1 MNQAS
6 AMAPYVQ
13 LYTDSQYKR
22 IYELPGWTQGVFL
35 VILIVGMLAVAAA
48 ASRTYDDDCN
58 HQLKAVGKAF
68 GKLILGS
75 VIVLS
80 IGFAGE
86 SYNYAHSQ
94 PPERTGYVVDD
105 NVALIEKA
113 YGIRNIQSEDPRIEE
128 NSDETMIERFAT
140 PASNKEPI
148 RIAFTA
154 DSETGN
160 GILHITLE
168 KDPGNLVRAYEG
180 TGDTQHL
187 ITPAAHADNTRQ
199 KGQS

>member
-6 AMAPYVQ
+6 AMAPYIQ

-35 VILIVGMLAVAAA
+35 VILIVGMLAVAVV

-86 SYNYAHSQ
+86 SYNYVHSQ

-105 NVALIEKA
+105 NVALIEKS
-113 YGIRNIQSEDPRIEE
+113 YRIRNIRSEDPKIEE
-128 NSDETMIERFAT
+128 SAYGTMIERFAAPT
-140 PASNKEPI
+140 SNKEPI

-154 DSETGN
+154 HSETGD
-160 GILHITLE
+160 GLLHITLE

-187 ITPAAHADNTRQ
+187 ITPARMNTATETR
-199 KGQS
+199 G

>member
-1 MNQAS
+1 MNHVA

-13 LYTDSQYKR
+13 LYTDSQYNR
-22 IYELPGWTQGVFL
+22 TYEFPRWAHGLFL
-35 VILIVGMLAVAAA
+35 GAIIVGIFAVVAVAA
-48 ASRTYDDDCN
+48 RTSDDDCN
-58 HQLKAVGKAF
+58 QSKAFGKAL

-86 SYNYAHSQ
+86 AYDYAHSQ
-94 PPERTGYVVDD
+94 PPERTGDVVDD
-105 NVALIEKA
+105 NVALIEKS
-113 YGIRNIQSEDPRIEE
+113 YMIRNIRSEDPKIEE
-128 NSDETMIERFAT
+128 SAYGTMIERFAAPT
-140 PASNKEPI
+140 SNKEPI

-154 DSETGN
+154 HSETGD
-160 GILHITLE
+160 GLLHITLE